1 VSVVRTL
8 VFGLAAAAAVCVATA
23 SPARAGDAKTPAAGG
38 AQTATGEPSGTAGRK
53 VAPHRKIVGI
63 LDVRVDGV
71 SSVAAER
78 FESSIEEG
86 LGSTEYWV
94 ATRKRMREI
103 LSGGAWNEGCVFG
116 PCILEVKKQTGADL
130 VVVAY
135 FHAAGS
141 SYQFVVS
148 LVETTH
154 GAVVAQV
161 ADHCDVCTL
170 SEALDS
176 AALAT
181 IGLVHGAGEPG
192 VAFAKSGT
200 SSPATDRHVHR
211 RSLRRTAL
219 LLVGAA
225 AIAGGTGAYFLQHD
239 RNPKLGYSAV
249 GAAAGLGV
257 AGVTVFGLSFS
268 F

>member
-1 VSVVRTL
+1 VSVGRTL
-8 VFGLAAAAAVCVATA
+8 AFGLAAAAGLWVATA
-23 SPARAGDAKTPAAGG
+23 APARAGGTQAPAAGT
-38 AQTATGEPSGTAGRK
+38 QTAAGEAPTAGRK

-71 SSVAAER
+71 SSTAAER

-103 LSGGAWNEGCVFG
+103 LAGGAWNDGCVFG

-135 FHAAGS
+135 FHAVGS

-154 GAVVAQV
+154 GSVVAQV

-192 VAFAKSGT
+192 VGFARSGAGQ
-200 SSPATDRHVHR
+200 PAAVDRRSHR

-225 AIAGGTGAYFLQHD
+225 AIAGGTGAYFLRND

-257 AGVTVFGLSFS
+257 AGFTVLGLSFR

>member
-1 VSVVRTL
+1 MSARRVLLVGAVV
-8 VFGLAAAAAVCVATA
+8 AAVVAVA
-23 SPARAGDAKTPAAGG
+23 PSARAGDSAPAGT
-38 AQTATGEPSGTAGRK
+38 QTAAAKPGAGDAAKR
-53 VAPHRKIVGI
+53 APHRKIVGI

-71 SSVAAER
+71 SSTAAER
-78 FESSIEEG
+78 FESAIEEG

-103 LSGGAWNEGCVFG
+103 LSNDAVWNEGCVFG
-116 PCILEVKKQTGADL
+116 PCLLEVKKQTGADL

-135 FHAAGS
+135 FHAIGS

-154 GAVVAQV
+154 GSVVAQV
-161 ADHCDVCTL
+161 ADHCDVCAL
-170 SEALDS
+170 SEALDA

-192 VAFAKSGT
+192 IAFARSGT
-200 SSPATDRHVHR
+200 RDAPATIHR
-211 RSLRRTAL
+211 SGGKAMRRTAL

-225 AIAGGTGAYFLQHD
+225 AIAGGTAVYYLHND
-239 RNPKLGYSAV
+239 RNDKVGYSAA
-249 GAAAGLGV
+249 GAAAGLGL
-257 AGVTVFGLSFS
+257 AGVTIFGLSFS